1 MNGDSNGVHSPDIPQ
16 EEVVDN
22 ESPDAEEKVE
32 ENIVPESNIPV
43 EIAAAS

>member
-1 MNGDSNGVHSPDIPQ
+1 MSQ
-16 EEVVDN
+16 EEAVENN
-22 ESPDAEEKVE
+22 ESPDTEEKVE